1 MATNRSRPRASI
13 LLVDDD
19 PLILRS
25 LSVVIGR
32 EGYEVTTAEGGTRG
46 LELARDASFD
56 VVVTDFNMPEIDGMQ
71 LLREVKAR
79 KPDSEVILVTGY
91 GTVEQAVEAIKL
103 GAYDYICKPI
113 IDEEMK
119 VVIARAVEQRRLRSE
134 NADLKQRLD
143 LRYSFDSIIGRD
155 YKMQKIYDT
164 ISLVAPTKANVLI
177 TGESGTGKTMI
188 ARAIHHNSPRKTGPF
203 VEVNCGALP
212 ETLLES
218 ELFGHV
224 RGSFTGAVADK
235 PGKFQIAHKGSI
247 FLDEISNSS
256 PILQMKLLRI
266 LQDKEFE
273 PVGGRDTVKVDVRVI
288 LATNTDLSE
297 EVRSGRFREDLY
309 YRINVVTIHL
319 PPLRERIGDIP
330 LLCEHFL
337 RKYTEENGKPL
348 EGLSD
353 ETVEILSRYGWPGNV
368 RELENVME
376 RAVVLTRD
384 VRITPVDLPPSI
396 IGDGSDL
403 PQVTTGP
410 DEIVPLKTALE
421 QPERR
426 IIERALKM
434 NKGSRQKTAE
444 ALDINRTTLFNKM
457 KKYDLLER
465 Y

>member
-1 MATNRSRPRASI
+1 MRKDPSREMASI

-25 LSVVIGR
+25 LAVVLER
-32 EGYEVTTAEGGTRG
+32 EGYAVTRAPGGAAAVAE
-46 LELARDASFD
+46 LKDNVFDA
-56 VVVTDFNMPEIDGMQ
+56 VVTDFNMPEVDGMQ
-71 LLREVKAR
+71 ILREVKAR
-79 KPDSEVILVTGY
+79 KPDCAVIMITGY

-113 IDEEMK
+113 IDDEMK
-119 VVIARAVEQRRLRSE
+119 VVIARAVEQKRLRSE
-134 NADLKQRLD
+134 NADLRQRLD
-143 LRYSFDSIIGRD
+143 LRYSYTSIIGRD

-188 ARAIHHNSPRKTGPF
+188 ARAIHHNSSRKDGPF

-218 ELFGHV
+218 ELFGHT
-224 RGSFTGAVADK
+224 RGSFTGAIADN
-235 PGKFQIAHKGSI
+235 PGKFRIAHTGSI

-288 LATNTDLSE
+288 LATNTDLAL
-297 EVRSGRFREDLY
+297 EVKEGRFREDLY

-319 PPLRERIGDIP
+319 PPLRDRIGDIP
-330 LLCEHFL
+330 LLAEHFL
-337 RKYTEENGKPL
+337 RKYAKENEKRID
-348 EGLSD
+348 SIAD
-353 ETVEILSRYGWPGNV
+353 ETFELLSRYGWPGNV
-368 RELENVME
+368 RELENVIE
-376 RAVVLTRD
+376 RAVVLTRND
-384 VRITPVDLPPSI
+384 HLTPQDLPPTL
-396 IGDGSDL
+396 IGDGAGL
-403 PQVTTGP
+403 PETVTVS
-410 DEIVPLKTALE
+410 DEIQPLKRALE
-421 QPERR
+421 DPERR
-426 IIERALKM
+426 IIERVLQKL
-434 NKGSRQKTAE
+434 NGSRQKTAE

-457 KKYDLLER
+457 KKYELLEK